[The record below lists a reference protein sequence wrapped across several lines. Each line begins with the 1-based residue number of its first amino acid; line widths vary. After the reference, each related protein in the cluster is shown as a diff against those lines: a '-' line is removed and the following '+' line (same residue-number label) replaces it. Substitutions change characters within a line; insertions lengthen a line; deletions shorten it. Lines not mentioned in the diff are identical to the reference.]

1 MATTSP
7 AKVRNVTA
15 LVCAVLVA
23 TIISIGSYFK
33 NAPAED
39 AMQIKADSIAE
50 FVVDEMP
57 DSPLRN
63 NLMTVFGAEYAGSSE
78 ELNEVLRAYAKMKVQ
93 ELNKGL

>member
-7 AKVRNVTA
+7 TKVRNTTA

-23 TIISIGSYFK
+23 TIISIGSYFN